1 MNLLVVGSINIDYVN
16 YVYEFPKKG
25 ETILTSDFLINNG
38 GKGANQAL
46 AAKRLAR
53 GNNKV
58 SLFAKVGKK
67 YGGEIIDY
75 LNEEGVG
82 TKYISYSE
90 TKTTGMASITVSQT
104 QKDNMIIINGGANH
118 DFSEKDLD
126 DLTAA
131 IEESD
136 VVLMQLET
144 NAWLMDKTIEIA
156 HKLDKKIILNPS
168 PAVSFKQ
175 EWINKIEWLVLNET
189 ELEYISNQ
197 KVNNLEDIEN
207 ATESLRAKGCKNII
221 TTLGANGVSLSMDG
235 IQEHFKSR
243 KITTV
248 DTTAAGDTFV
258 GAFVEEF
265 YSTNNIQKAIKFG
278 MKAAEVTISR
288 LGAQKSIPTLE
299 QVEKESR

>member
-1 MNLLVVGSINIDYVN
+1 MKLLVIGSVNIDYVN

-25 ETILTSDFLINNG
+25 ETITTTDFLINNG

-46 AAKRLAR
+46 AAKRLSR
-53 GNNKV
+53 PNNKV

-67 YGGEIIDY
+67 YGSEVISF
-75 LNEEGVG
+75 LEKEGIE
-82 TKYISYSE
+82 TQYISYSDE
-90 TKTTGMASITVSQT
+90 KTTGMATITVSQT
-104 QKDNMIIINGGANH
+104 EKDNMIIINGGANH

-144 NAWLMDKTIEIA
+144 NEWLLDQAIE
-156 HKLDKKIILNPS
+156 LSSNLNKKIILNPS
-168 PAVSFKQ
+168 PASNFKQ

-197 KVNNLEDIEN
+197 RINNLKDIEH
-207 ATESLRAKGCKNII
+207 ASKTLITKGCKNVI
-221 TTLGANGVSLSMDG
+221 TTLGANGVVLSSKDMN
-235 IQEHFKSR
+235 EHFKSI
-243 KITTV
+243 KATAI

-258 GAFVEEF
+258 GAFVEE
-265 YSTNNIQKAIKFG
+265 YYNTNNKGKSIEFG
-278 MKAAEVTISR
+278 MRAAEITISR
-288 LGAQKSIPTLE
+288 LGAQKSIPTL
-299 QVEKESR
+299 KEIKKK